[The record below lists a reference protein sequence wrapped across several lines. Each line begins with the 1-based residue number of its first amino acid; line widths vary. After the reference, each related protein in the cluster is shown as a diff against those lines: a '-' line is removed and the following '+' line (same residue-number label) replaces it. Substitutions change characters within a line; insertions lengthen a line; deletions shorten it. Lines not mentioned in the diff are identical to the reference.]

1 MTAPEA
7 FDPAKESTGLEHL
20 TQQFQRSSMWQKVRQ
35 EESPQSAES
44 SMETFQVTKIA
55 WSKVR
60 GMQSY

>member
-20 TQQFQRSSMWQKVRQ
+20 TQQFQGSSMRQKVRQ
-35 EESPQSAES
+35 EESQLAES
-44 SMETFQVTKIA
+44 SMETFQVTKMA
-55 WSKVR
+55 RSKVR